1 MNGFKKSAKAIFH
14 RSTFLCNPLEGQ
26 CTELP
31 GMQGGR
37 LEHDASFMET
47 TQTVTEELLCALL
60 RNI

>member
-1 MNGFKKSAKAIFH
+1 MDSRNPRRPYSIVRRFYVI
-14 RSTFLCNPLEGQ
+14 PLEGQ